1 MKDYT
6 FYCIDT
12 QGVEN
17 ISRQLVNLSNAF
29 GMPEL
34 ALWDCHAIAS
44 DIELDKDFHE
54 CMNNEGHVRHEMRER
69 DPRGY
74 PITLTVSLGDCV
86 VEQREDCAF
95 NEPRGGA
102 S

>member
-12 QGVEN
+12 RGVEN
-17 ISRQLVNLSNAF
+17 IARQLVNLSNAF

-44 DIELDKDFHE
+44 DIECDIDFNE
-54 CMNNEGHVRHEMRER
+54 TMNSDGSFRHEMRER

-86 VEQREDCAF
+86 VEQRCE
-95 NEPRGGA
+95 GG
-102 S
+102 SS

>member
-44 DIELDKDFHE
+44 DIECGIGFNETMNLDG
-54 CMNNEGHVRHEMRER
+54 CVRHEMRER

-86 VEQREDCAF
+86 VEQRCD
-95 NEPRGGA
+95 GGA